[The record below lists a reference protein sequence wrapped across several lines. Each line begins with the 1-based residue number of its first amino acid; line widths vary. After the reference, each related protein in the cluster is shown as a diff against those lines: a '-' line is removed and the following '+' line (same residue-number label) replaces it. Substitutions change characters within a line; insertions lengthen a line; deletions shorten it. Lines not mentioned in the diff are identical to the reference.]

1 MTRRPLKP
9 DRAVLN
15 GDHNYYCLNNSI
27 DAAAISTN

>member
-1 MTRRPLKP
+1 MIRRPLKP

-15 GDHNYYCLNNSI
+15 GDHNFNAFNLI